1 MIEVELTDA
10 TLVFDGDVLELFQIT
25 PEGSSRYRGR
35 FLPAIT
41 AEGGFL
47 YFTHPDRSVRPYG
60 YPPEAEGAVRE
71 LMEAVAAARPGGG

>member
-1 MIEVELTDA
+1 MLEAQLTDA

-35 FLPAIT
+35 FMPQIT
-41 AEGGFL
+41 ADGGFL

-60 YPPEAEGAVRE
+60 YPPEEEAAVRE
-71 LMEAVAAARPGGG
+71 MIAAVAAVRPAAA